1 MITLNSAVPSAK
13 GGNTGLIIG
22 GLILLGLG
30 YYFLVHKP
38 NKEAEALAK
47 K

>member
-22 GLILLGLG
+22 AIALAALG
-30 YYFLVHKP
+30 YYFLVYKP
-38 NKEAEALAK
+38 KQEAEELAK